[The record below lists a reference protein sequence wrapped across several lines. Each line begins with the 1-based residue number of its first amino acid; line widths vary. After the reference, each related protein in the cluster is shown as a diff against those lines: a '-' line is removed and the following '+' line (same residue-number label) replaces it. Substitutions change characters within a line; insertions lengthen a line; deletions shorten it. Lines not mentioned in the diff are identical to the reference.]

1 MEFQKISERK
11 TEKAAFKYLITEKEK
26 QTKISNIEYKKRKI
40 QEYLGGG
47 CGNLKLAKLIFKARS
62 QTLDI
67 KTQRT
72 WKYSDNLCTGCNLKE
87 ETGQQI
93 LVCDQFNGRNITSND
108 SAKYSDIYS
117 ENVIDIVK
125 TGKILR
131 YNLKRRQEILEAGVT

>member
-1 MEFQKISERK
+1 M
-11 TEKAAFKYLITEKEK
+11 
-26 QTKISNIEYKKRKI
+26 
-40 QEYLGGG
+40 
-47 CGNLKLAKLIFKARS
+47 KLAKLIFKARS

-72 WKYSDNLCTGCNLKE
+72 WKYSDNLYTGCNLKE

-93 LVCDQFNGRNITSND
+93 LVCDQFNDRNITSND

-131 YNLKRRQEILEAGVT
+131 YNLTKSLFTDTLASADLLCSLPQQYINLV